1 MRILALDTSLGAC
14 SVAALEILDGQEHV
28 RGHAHRDISRGH
40 AEVLMGLVSEV
51 QVSAGFG
58 ALESDRLAVTTGPG
72 TFTGLRV
79 GLAAAR
85 GFALAS
91 GKPLVGITSLQ
102 AIAKGATGEAETIG
116 TVLDAK
122 RGDLYLGLYRNDD
135 QRTPVFAPAVLPTSE
150 VASRLIEFQE
160 SASLQ
165 LIGTGLDVLREH
177 GAALPEEAVGAVQ
190 PDALNI
196 AKLAGYITNP
206 ESAPPEPLYLRGP
219 DAKPPS
225 RNPLA

>member
-1 MRILALDTSLGAC
+1 MRVLALDTSLGAC
-14 SVAALEILDGQEHV
+14 SVAALEILDGVEHV
-28 RGHAHRDISRGH
+28 RGHVHLDMNRGH
-40 AEVLMGLVSEV
+40 AEVLMRLVDEV
-51 QVSAGFG
+51 EAAAGFG
-58 ALESDRLAVTTGPG
+58 ALDVDRLGVTTGPG

-85 GFALAS
+85 GFALAT

-102 AIAKGATGEAETIG
+102 AISKGASSRAETLG

-122 RGDLYLGLYRNDD
+122 RGDLYLGLFRNDKA
-135 QRTPVFAPAVLPTSE
+135 RTPIFEPAVLPINE
-150 VASRLIEFQE
+150 AVQVIADAQE
-160 SASLQ
+160 KASLG
-165 LIGTGLDVLREH
+165 LIGTGLEVLCKH
-177 GAALPEEAVGAVQ
+177 GAVLPEEASGAVQ

-196 AKLAGYITNP
+196 AKLAGRIIDP
-206 ESAPPEPLYLRGP
+206 ESAPPDPLYLRGP